1 MTRRCTKSIYNIKN
15 KTKKNKTKNKY
26 TKRKRK
32 TTQINKKILN
42 KKGLNKKG
50 LNKKGGTKKTKKRPP
65 SIENS
70 PTSNKIQLTN
80 MGIVN
85 MSSRD
90 KHPEINVI
98 TINNEKTLFSD
109 IYKVERPEQA
119 TILFHKI
126 NNLLTSYLASSET
139 IGFSFPQLI
148 IKKKILSNAYNK
160 YMGLPIIIP
169 YDELEEDDITAIE
182 NNIDDAGDLDSAI
195 DAIMQEDNI
204 IPAAVILSQLN
215 QGGEEEE
222 I

>member
-1 MTRRCTKSIYNIKN
+1 
-15 KTKKNKTKNKY
+15 
-26 TKRKRK
+26 
-32 TTQINKKILN
+32 
-42 KKGLNKKG
+42 
-50 LNKKGGTKKTKKRPP
+50 
-65 SIENS
+65 
-70 PTSNKIQLTN
+70 

-98 TINNEKTLFSD
+98 TINNEETLFSD
-109 IYKVERPEQA
+109 IYKVDGPEQA

-182 NNIDDAGDLDSAI
+182 NNVDDVDDFASVIDE
-195 DAIMQEDNI
+195 IMQGDDDI
-204 IPAAVILSQLN
+204 IPAADILTQLN
-215 QGGEEEE
+215 QGGEEE